1 MGSSWALEGAN
12 RGGGDA
18 LNQKVVD
25 KFFLKVC
32 TEREGARQGTW
43 PQCPVSPLLSPLLI
57 FSSFF
62 SLNLSQVFFP
72 SLYLFSFLFPSLLL
86 SIISFLF
93 PSFILPSS
101 FLLSLSLPLFLPFS
115 LFSPPSFFAT
125 FSFLRFFPFTL
136 FLSNFFFP
144 PPSLSLCISFS
155 NFLFSFFYLAAV
167 PDSLFL
173 RSSLLFTL

>member
-1 MGSSWALEGAN
+1 MGAKWGTLGPWKAQTEA
-12 RGGGDA
+12 A
-18 LNQKVVD
+18 AIAPNQKVVD

-32 TEREGARQGTW
+32 AEGEVARQGVW

-72 SLYLFSFLFPSLLL
+72 SLYLFSFLFSSLLL

-93 PSFILPSS
+93 PSFIPPFS
-101 FLLSLSLPLFLPFS
+101 FLLYFSLS
-115 LFSPPSFFAT
+115 
-125 FSFLRFFPFTL
+125 
-136 FLSNFFFP
+136 
-144 PPSLSLCISFS
+144 PSLSLCISFS
-155 NFLFSFFYLAAV
+155 NFLFSFFYLAAF

>member
-1 MGSSWALEGAN
+1 MGAKWGTLGPWKAQTEA
-12 RGGGDA
+12 A
-18 LNQKVVD
+18 AIAPNQKVVD
-25 KFFLKVC
+25 KFFKVC
-32 TEREGARQGTW
+32 AEGEVARQGVW

-72 SLYLFSFLFPSLLL
+72 SLYLFSFLFSSLLL

-93 PSFILPSS
+93 PSFIPPFS
-101 FLLSLSLPLFLPFS
+101 FLLYFSLS
-115 LFSPPSFFAT
+115 
-125 FSFLRFFPFTL
+125 
-136 FLSNFFFP
+136 
-144 PPSLSLCISFS
+144 PSLSLCISFS
-155 NFLFSFFYLAAV
+155 NFLFSFFYLAAF

>member
-1 MGSSWALEGAN
+1 METAAI
-12 RGGGDA
+12 A
-18 LNQKVVD
+18 PNQKVVD

-32 TEREGARQGTW
+32 TEGEVAHQGVW

-62 SLNLSQVFFP
+62 SLNLSQVFFL
-72 SLYLFSFLFPSLLL
+72 SLYLFSFLFSFTFYHFLLVSL
-86 SIISFLF
+86 FH
-93 PSFILPSS
+93 SS
-101 FLLSLSLPLFLPFS
+101 FFLLTVSLSLFSCLSHFSLPLPFS
-115 LFSPPSFFAT
+115 LP

-144 PPSLSLCISFS
+144 PPSLCLCISFS
-155 NFLFSFFYLAAV
+155 NFLSSFLYLAAF
-167 PDSLFL
+167 PDSFLL